1 MKVVDDGV
9 TFDFSS
15 VALRE
20 IKVNDELGIT
30 ANINVNVTSNISF
43 VTTRYDGE
51 FNFGKT
57 KTGRDKRK
65 CDFNAFF
72 KCLEDNGI
80 PVTINY
86 IPAKGLFMV
95 NRLKKVVYLDEN
107 GDYKPKSI
115 EQLDEVVVWKEPN
128 DDDKNITLDIE

>member
-1 MKVVDDGV
+1 MKIEDNGV

-20 IKVNDELGIT
+20 IKVENEAIG
-30 ANINVNVTSNISF
+30 AVINVDFTSNISF

-57 KTGRDKRK
+57 KTGRNKRK

-95 NRLKKVVYLDEN
+95 NRLKKVAYLTPSGKYHPMSKEN
-107 GDYKPKSI
+107 
-115 EQLDEVVVWKEPN
+115 LDEVVAWKEPI
-128 DDDKNITLDIE
+128 DDGKNVTLDIE

>member
-1 MKVVDDGV
+1 MKVEDNGV

-20 IKVNDELGIT
+20 IKVNDELGMT

-86 IPAKGLFMV
+86 IPARGLFMV
-95 NRLKKVVYLDEN
+95 NRLKKVLYLDEDGN
-107 GDYKPKSI
+107 YEPKSI
-115 EQLDEVVVWKEPN
+115 ESTSEVIPWEEN
-128 DDDKNITLDIE
+128 DGRD

>member
-1 MKVVDDGV
+1 MKIEDNGV

-15 VALRE
+15 IALRE
-20 IKVNDELGIT
+20 IKVEDEDIG
-30 ANINVNVTSNISF
+30 AVINVNFTSNISF

-95 NRLKKVVYLDEN
+95 NRLKKVVCLDEDGN
-107 GDYKPKSI
+107 YKPKSI
-115 EQLDEVVVWKEPN
+115 EPTSEVTPWEEGDGN
-128 DDDKNITLDIE
+128 D

>member
-1 MKVVDDGV
+1 MKIEDNGV

-20 IKVNDELGIT
+20 IKVKDELGMT

-72 KCLEDNGI
+72 KCLEDNGM

-95 NRLKKVVYLDEN
+95 NRLKKVVYLNEDGNYE
-107 GDYKPKSI
+107 PKSI
-115 EQLDEVVVWKEPN
+115 EPTSDVTPWEEN
-128 DDDKNITLDIE
+128 DGND

>member
-1 MKVVDDGV
+1 MKVEDNGV

-15 VALRE
+15 VTLRE
-20 IKVNDELGIT
+20 IKVEDEGIG
-30 ANINVNVTSNISF
+30 AVINVDFTSNISF
-43 VTTRYDGE
+43 VTTQYDGE

-95 NRLKKVVYLDEN
+95 NRLKKVVCLDEN
-107 GDYKPKSI
+107 GDYKPKRI

-128 DDDKNITLDIE
+128 DDDKNVTLDIE

>member
-15 VALRE
+15 VSLRE
-20 IKVNDELGIT
+20 IKVDDELGMT
-30 ANINVNVTSNISF
+30 MNVNVNVTSNISF

-95 NRLKKVVYLDEN
+95 NRLKKVVYLTPSGE
-107 GDYKPKSI
+107 YHPMSKEK
-115 EQLDEVVVWKEPN
+115 LDEVVAWKEPN
-128 DDDKNITLDIE
+128 DDDKIVTLDVE

>member
-1 MKVVDDGV
+1 MKIEDNGV

-20 IKVNDELGIT
+20 IKVGDELGVI
-30 ANINVNVTSNISF
+30 ANINVNITSNISF

-95 NRLKKVVYLDEN
+95 NRLKKVLYLDEDGN
-107 GDYKPKSI
+107 YEPKSI
-115 EQLDEVVVWKEPN
+115 EPTSDVTPWEEN
-128 DDDKNITLDIE
+128 DGND

>member
-1 MKVVDDGV
+1 MKVEDNGV

-15 VALRE
+15 VAVRE
-20 IKVNDELGIT
+20 IKVEDELGMT

-95 NRLKKVVYLDEN
+95 NRLKKVLYLDEDGN
-107 GDYKPKSI
+107 YEPKSI
-115 EQLDEVVVWKEPN
+115 EPTSEVIPWEESNGN
-128 DDDKNITLDIE
+128 D

>member
-1 MKVVDDGV
+1 MKVEDNGV

-20 IKVNDELGIT
+20 ITVDDELGMT

-95 NRLKKVVYLDEN
+95 NRLKKVLYLDEDGN
-107 GDYKPKSI
+107 YEPKSI
-115 EQLDEVVVWKEPN
+115 EPTSEVIPWEESNGN
-128 DDDKNITLDIE
+128 D

>member
-1 MKVVDDGV
+1 MRVVDDGV

-20 IKVNDELGIT
+20 IKVNDELGLT

-43 VTTRYDGE
+43 ITTRYDGE

-95 NRLKKVVYLDEN
+95 YRLKKVVYLDEDGN
-107 GDYKPKSI
+107 YEPKSI
-115 EQLDEVVVWKEPN
+115 EPISEVIPWEESN
-128 DDDKNITLDIE
+128 DND

>member
-1 MKVVDDGV
+1 MKVEDNGV

-20 IKVNDELGIT
+20 IKVNDELGMT

-86 IPAKGLFMV
+86 IPSKGLFMV
-95 NRLKKVVYLDEN
+95 NRLKKVLYLDEDGN
-107 GDYKPKSI
+107 YEPKSI
-115 EQLDEVVVWKEPN
+115 ESTSEVIPWEEG
-128 DDDKNITLDIE
+128 DGRD

>member
-1 MKVVDDGV
+1 MIVEDNDV

-20 IKVNDELGIT
+20 IKVEDGNIG
-30 ANINVNVTSNISF
+30 AVINVNITSNISF

-57 KTGRDKRK
+57 KTSRDKRK

-95 NRLKKVVYLDEN
+95 NRLKKVVYLDEDGN
-107 GDYKPKSI
+107 YEPKSI
-115 EQLDEVVVWKEPN
+115 EPTNEETPWEESNGN
-128 DDDKNITLDIE
+128 D

>member
-1 MKVVDDGV
+1 MKIEVHSV

-20 IKVNDELGIT
+20 IKVGDELGVI
-30 ANINVNVTSNISF
+30 ANINVNITSNISF

-86 IPAKGLFMV
+86 IPARGLFMV
-95 NRLKKVVYLDEN
+95 NRLKKVAYLDEDGN
-107 GDYKPKSI
+107 YEPKSI
-115 EQLDEVVVWKEPN
+115 EPTSEVTPWEESNGN
-128 DDDKNITLDIE
+128 D

>member
-1 MKVVDDGV
+1 MRVVDDGV

-20 IKVNDELGIT
+20 IKVNDELGLT

-57 KTGRDKRK
+57 KTGRYKRK

-95 NRLKKVVYLDEN
+95 NRLKKVVYLDEDGN
-107 GDYKPKSI
+107 YEPKSI
-115 EQLDEVVVWKEPN
+115 EPTNEETPWEESNGN
-128 DDDKNITLDIE
+128 D

>member
-1 MKVVDDGV
+1 MKIEDNGV

-15 VALRE
+15 IALRE
-20 IKVNDELGIT
+20 IKVEDELGMI
-30 ANINVNVTSNISF
+30 ANINVNITSNISF

-80 PVTINY
+80 PTTINY
-86 IPAKGLFMV
+86 IPSKGLFMV
-95 NRLKKVVYLDEN
+95 NRLEKVVYLDEN
-107 GDYKPKSI
+107 GVYKPKSI
-115 EQLDEVVVWKEPN
+115 EPISETTPWEENNERD
-128 DDDKNITLDIE
+128 

>member
-1 MKVVDDGV
+1 MRVVDDGV

-20 IKVNDELGIT
+20 IKVDDELGMT

-72 KCLEDNGI
+72 KCLENNGI

-95 NRLKKVVYLDEN
+95 NRLKKVLYLDEDGN
-107 GDYKPKSI
+107 YEPKSI
-115 EQLDEVVVWKEPN
+115 EPTSDVIPWEEN
-128 DDDKNITLDIE
+128 NGRD

>member
-1 MKVVDDGV
+1 MRVVDDGV

-20 IKVNDELGIT
+20 IKVDDELGMT

-95 NRLKKVVYLDEN
+95 NRLKKVLYLDEDGN
-107 GDYKPKSI
+107 YEPKSI
-115 EQLDEVVVWKEPN
+115 EPTSEVIPWEEN
-128 DDDKNITLDIE
+128 DGRD

>member
-1 MKVVDDGV
+1 MKVEDNGV

-20 IKVNDELGIT
+20 IKVEDEDIG
-30 ANINVNVTSNISF
+30 AVINVDFTSNISF

-72 KCLEDNGI
+72 KCLENNGI

-86 IPAKGLFMV
+86 IPVKGLFMV

-128 DDDKNITLDIE
+128 DDDKIVTLDIE

>member
-1 MKVVDDGV
+1 MKIEDNSV

-20 IKVNDELGIT
+20 IKVEDEDIG
-30 ANINVNVTSNISF
+30 AVINVDFTSNISF

-57 KTGRDKRK
+57 ETGRDKRK

-72 KCLEDNGI
+72 KCLENNGI

-128 DDDKNITLDIE
+128 DDDKNVTLDIE

>member
-1 MKVVDDGV
+1 MKIEDNGV

-20 IKVNDELGIT
+20 IKVGDELGVI
-30 ANINVNVTSNISF
+30 ANINVNITSNISF

-95 NRLKKVVYLDEN
+95 NRLKKVVYLDEDGN
-107 GDYKPKSI
+107 YEPKSI
-115 EQLDEVVVWKEPN
+115 EPTSEVTPWEKN
-128 DDDKNITLDIE
+128 DDND

>member
-1 MKVVDDGV
+1 MKVEDNGV
-9 TFDFSS
+9 TFDFSG
-15 VALRE
+15 VAVRE
-20 IKVNDELGIT
+20 IKVEDEFGMI
-30 ANINVNVTSNISF
+30 ANINVNITSNINF

-72 KCLEDNGI
+72 KCLEDNAI

-95 NRLKKVVYLDEN
+95 NRLKKVLYLDEDGN
-107 GDYKPKSI
+107 YEPKSI
-115 EQLDEVVVWKEPN
+115 ESTSEVIPWEEG
-128 DDDKNITLDIE
+128 DGRD

>member
-1 MKVVDDGV
+1 MKIEDNGV

-20 IKVNDELGIT
+20 IKVGDELGVI
-30 ANINVNVTSNISF
+30 ANINVNITSNISF

-72 KCLEDNGI
+72 KCLEDNGM

-95 NRLKKVVYLDEN
+95 NRLKKVLYLDEDGN
-107 GDYKPKSI
+107 YEPKSI
-115 EQLDEVVVWKEPN
+115 ETTSEVTPWEEG
-128 DDDKNITLDIE
+128 DGRD

>member
-1 MKVVDDGV
+1 MRVVDDGV

-20 IKVNDELGIT
+20 IKVDDELGMT

-65 CDFNAFF
+65 CDFNTFF

-95 NRLKKVVYLDEN
+95 NRLKKVVYLDEDGN
-107 GDYKPKSI
+107 YEPKSI
-115 EQLDEVVVWKEPN
+115 EPTNEETPWEESNGN
-128 DDDKNITLDIE
+128 D

>member
-1 MKVVDDGV
+1 MKIEDNGV

-20 IKVNDELGIT
+20 IKVGDELGVI
-30 ANINVNVTSNISF
+30 ANINVNITSNISF

-95 NRLKKVVYLDEN
+95 NRLKKVVYLDKDGNYE
-107 GDYKPKSI
+107 PKSI
-115 EQLDEVVVWKEPN
+115 EPTSEVTPWEEN
-128 DDDKNITLDIE
+128 DGND

>member
-1 MKVVDDGV
+1 MKIEDNGV

-20 IKVNDELGIT
+20 IKVNDELGLT
-30 ANINVNVTSNISF
+30 ANTNVNVTSNISF

-95 NRLKKVVYLDEN
+95 NRLKKVVYLDEDGN
-107 GDYKPKSI
+107 YEPKSI
-115 EQLDEVVVWKEPN
+115 EPTSEVLPWEEG
-128 DDDKNITLDIE
+128 DGRD

>member
-1 MKVVDDGV
+1 MRVVDDGV

-20 IKVNDELGIT
+20 IKVNDELGLT

-95 NRLKKVVYLDEN
+95 NRLKKVLYLDEDGN
-107 GDYKPKSI
+107 YEPKSI
-115 EQLDEVVVWKEPN
+115 EPTNEETPWEESNGN
-128 DDDKNITLDIE
+128 D

>member
-1 MKVVDDGV
+1 MKIEDNGV

-20 IKVNDELGIT
+20 IKVGDDLGVI
-30 ANINVNVTSNISF
+30 ANINVNITSNISF

-57 KTGRDKRK
+57 KTGRNKRK

-86 IPAKGLFMV
+86 IPSKGLFMV
-95 NRLKKVVYLDEN
+95 NRLEKVVYLDEN

-115 EQLDEVVVWKEPN
+115 EPISEVTPWEKN
-128 DDDKNITLDIE
+128 DGRD

>member
-1 MKVVDDGV
+1 MKIEDNGV

-20 IKVNDELGIT
+20 IKVGDDLDVI
-30 ANINVNVTSNISF
+30 ANINVNITSNISF

-57 KTGRDKRK
+57 KMGRNKRK

-86 IPAKGLFMV
+86 IPLKGLFMV
-95 NRLKKVVYLDEN
+95 NRLEKVVYLDEN

-115 EQLDEVVVWKEPN
+115 EPISEVTPWEEN
-128 DDDKNITLDIE
+128 DGKD

>member
-1 MKVVDDGV
+1 MKWEGEGV

-15 VALRE
+15 VAVRE
-20 IKVNDELGIT
+20 LKVKDELDFIV
-30 ANINVNVTSNISF
+30 NINVNITPNISF

-80 PVTINY
+80 PATINY
-86 IPAKGLFMV
+86 IPSKGLFMV
-95 NRLKKVVYLDEN
+95 NRLEKVVYLDEN

-115 EQLDEVVVWKEPN
+115 EQISETIPWEESNGRD
-128 DDDKNITLDIE
+128 

>member
-1 MKVVDDGV
+1 MRVESDGV
-9 TFDFSS
+9 TFDFSG
-15 VALRE
+15 VAVRE
-20 IKVNDELGIT
+20 IKVEDELGII
-30 ANINVNVTSNISF
+30 ANVNVNITSNISF

-57 KTGRDKRK
+57 KKGRDKRK

-72 KCLEDNGI
+72 KCLEGNGI

-95 NRLKKVVYLDEN
+95 NRLKKVLYLDEDGN
-107 GDYKPKSI
+107 YEPKSI
-115 EQLDEVVVWKEPN
+115 ESTSEVIPWEE
-128 DDDKNITLDIE
+128 DDGRD

>member
-1 MKVVDDGV
+1 MKIEDNGV

-20 IKVNDELGIT
+20 IKVEDEDIG
-30 ANINVNVTSNISF
+30 AVINVDFTSNISF

-95 NRLKKVVYLDEN
+95 NRLKKVAYLTPSGKYHPMSKEN
-107 GDYKPKSI
+107 
-115 EQLDEVVVWKEPN
+115 LDEVVAWKEPI
-128 DDDKNITLDIE
+128 DDGKNVTLDIE

>member
-1 MKVVDDGV
+1 MRVVDDGV

-86 IPAKGLFMV
+86 IPTKGLFMV
-95 NRLKKVVYLDEN
+95 NRLKKVLYLDEN
-107 GDYKPKSI
+107 GNYEPKSI
-115 EQLDEVVVWKEPN
+115 EPTSEVIPWEEKDGRN
-128 DDDKNITLDIE
+128 

>member
-1 MKVVDDGV
+1 MKIEDNGV

-20 IKVNDELGIT
+20 ITVADELGVT

-95 NRLKKVVYLDEN
+95 NRLKKVLYLDEDGN
-107 GDYKPKSI
+107 YEPKSI
-115 EQLDEVVVWKEPN
+115 EPTSEVIPWEESNGN
-128 DDDKNITLDIE
+128 D

>member
-1 MKVVDDGV
+1 MKIEDNGV

-20 IKVNDELGIT
+20 IKVGDELGVI
-30 ANINVNVTSNISF
+30 ANINVNITSNISF

-72 KCLEDNGI
+72 KCLENNGI

-95 NRLKKVVYLDEN
+95 NRLKKVVYLDEDGN
-107 GDYKPKSI
+107 YEPKSI

-128 DDDKNITLDIE
+128 DDGKNVTLDIE

>member
-1 MKVVDDGV
+1 MRVVDDGV

-20 IKVNDELGIT
+20 IKVNDELGLT

-95 NRLKKVVYLDEN
+95 NRLKKVVYLDEDGN
-107 GDYKPKSI
+107 YEPKSI
-115 EQLDEVVVWKEPN
+115 EPTNEETPWEESNGN
-128 DDDKNITLDIE
+128 D

>member
-1 MKVVDDGV
+1 MKVEDNGV

-20 IKVNDELGIT
+20 IKVNDELGMT

-95 NRLKKVVYLDEN
+95 NRLKKVLYLDEDGN
-107 GDYKPKSI
+107 YEPKSI
-115 EQLDEVVVWKEPN
+115 EPTSEVIPWEEG
-128 DDDKNITLDIE
+128 DGRD

>member
-1 MKVVDDGV
+1 MKIEDNGV

-20 IKVNDELGIT
+20 IKVEDEDIG
-30 ANINVNVTSNISF
+30 AVINVDFTSNISF

-72 KCLEDNGI
+72 KCLENNGI

-86 IPAKGLFMV
+86 IPVKGLFMV
-95 NRLKKVVYLDEN
+95 NRLKKVVYLDEK

-128 DDDKNITLDIE
+128 DDDKNVTLDIE